1 MENIASRKNEKIPL
15 TDYLL
20 AILGVSFLLFSD
32 LFSMDNHA
40 NIRPSRVAGSFYEGN
55 AEALQREI
63 TERLARARLYT
74 TTDEILAAA
83 VPHAGYVYSAD
94 IAAPVFQALAKASFD
109 TVVII
114 GHDFGA
120 NAPGIIGVLCDFTAF
135 RTPLGDVLVDTE
147 LCEALLKADE
157 RFVVNNHVHRQEH
170 SIEVQLP
177 FLQTVAKDFK
187 IVPILFGEATPK
199 HCQRLAELLEE
210 HRGPRRILVLSS
222 TDLSHYPT
230 GKTARK
236 LDARTV
242 SFAQNFDLE
251 GLCRWQ
257 SQGPWER
264 ELGVETP
271 ICSAGGLGTAI
282 AWAKMH
288 GANHCEVLR
297 QGNSGD
303 VSGDDTRV
311 VGYASMLFVKQAA
324 SDDITSTEF
333 SLTTASQKYLLTLAR
348 QTIAEGTA
356 GHVTPPELPQADEL
370 LQPAAVFVTLHKH
383 GNLRGCIGTTAA
395 RMPLWQAVLEYA
407 QLAAFEDPRF
417 EQVTAEELPELDIEI
432 SVLSPMRKIAAADEI
447 IPGKHGVTVR
457 QGRRSGLFLPQVWEQ
472 LPDLESFMGYLCA
485 EKAGLPWDAWKSPQT
500 ELQVFTVHAFQEE
513 AR

>member
-1 MENIASRKNEKIPL
+1 MNVKE
-15 TDYLL
+15 
-20 AILGVSFLLFSD
+20 
-32 LFSMDNHA
+32 
-40 NIRPSRVAGSFYEGN
+40 NIRPARVAGSFYEGN
-55 AEALQREI
+55 AEVLQREI
-63 TERLARARLYT
+63 VERLARARPHA
-74 TTDEILAAA
+74 DGGEIVAAA
-83 VPHAGYVYSAD
+83 VPHAGYIYSAD
-94 IAAPVFQALAKASFD
+94 IAAPVFKALAQASFD

-120 NAPGIIGVLCDFTAF
+120 NAPGIIGILCDFTAF
-135 RTPLGDVLVDTE
+135 RTPLGDVPVDTE
-147 LCEALLKADE
+147 LCEALLKADN
-157 RFVVNNHVHRQEH
+157 RFVVHNQVHRQEH

-187 IVPILFGEATPK
+187 IVPILFGEATPE

-230 GKTARK
+230 GKTARE

-242 SFAQNFDLE
+242 SFAQNFDLA

-257 SQGPWER
+257 SQGAWER

-282 AWAKMH
+282 VWAKMH
-288 GANHCEVLR
+288 GANHCAVLR

-303 VSGDDTRV
+303 VSEDDTRV

-324 SDDITSTEF
+324 SDDTTAEF
-333 SLTTASQKYLLTLAR
+333 SLTSASQKYLLTLAR

-356 GHVTPPELPQADEL
+356 GHVTPPELPQTDEL

-383 GNLRGCIGTTAA
+383 GRLRGCIGTTAA
-395 RMPLWQAVLEYA
+395 RMPLWQAVMEYA

-417 EQVTAEELPELDIEI
+417 EKVTAEELPELDIEI
-432 SVLSPMRKIAAADEI
+432 SVLSPMRRIASADEI
-447 IPGKHGVTVR
+447 LPGTHGVTVR